1 MPEVGPRVS
10 KKRPSRKMR
19 TRMCSGSIPLESKLI
34 TGCGPSLLQHS
45 SDSSSHSLTCN
56 TRIRALVSRRKRP
69 CTHACAQPWK
79 GHDRKHHL
87 NPHHN
92 PGRKGVPLAAA
103 IRSPCW
109 QARMHTRRL
118 ITRTP
123 HHTNVSHAYWHH
135 TLKHSHTQ
143 CGQKRSLC
151 TSASTCVRA
160 DLRCRIFGA
169 DRED

>member
-123 HHTNVSHAYWHH
+123 HHTNVSRILASHAQALAY
-135 TLKHSHTQ
+135 
-143 CGQKRSLC
+143 
-151 TSASTCVRA
+151 AVRA
-160 DLRCRIFGA
+160 KTQPLYVSINLCAR
-169 DRED
+169 